1 MPSSF
6 ATPNHDPIMTQF
18 DRLVAFACYVLLFLG
33 VFTFGVSSV
42 VALALALAHGRDSHP
57 IIRSHYRHQVRI
69 FWLGAFCIAGALL
82 AGLAGS
88 GTWLIALFNAVEKAT
103 GMTDQALGVGLVRRR
118 NAGRLCDPRP
128 LWRRL
133 DAVAVAVR
141 LFETCGQ
148 SGNRPHPSGIVRREP
163 QCPKRPS
170 LPSPPFGH
178 VVFAV
183 KIGSGGWFVKRQ

>member
-6 ATPNHDPIMTQF
+6 ATPDHDPIMTQF

-88 GTWLIALFNAVEKAT
+88 GTWLVALFNAVEKAT
-103 GMTDQALGVGLVRRR
+103 GMTDQALGVGAGAKQAWFGGVMLVASVTLVLFG
-118 NAGRLCDPRP
+118 AGWTLLQSLFGFLRL
-128 LWRRL
+128 
-133 DAVAVAVR
+133 A
-141 LFETCGQ
+141 
-148 SGNRPHPSGIVRREP
+148 GNRPI
-163 QCPKRPS
+163 
-170 LPSPPFGH
+170 GH
-178 VVFAV
+178 TPA
-183 KIGSGGWFVKRQ
+183 G